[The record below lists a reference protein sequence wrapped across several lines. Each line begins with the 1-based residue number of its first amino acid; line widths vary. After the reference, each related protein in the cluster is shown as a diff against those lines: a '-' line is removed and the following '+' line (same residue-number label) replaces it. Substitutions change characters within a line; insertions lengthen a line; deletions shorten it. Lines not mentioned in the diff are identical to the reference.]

1 MAGSWDKMP
10 YSFEFWDVA
19 KVWKQREDWKLLE
32 IGMHR
37 FWGRNSVLLGHSSL
51 GMMAW
56 SDSSCKLKFSIVNT
70 LYQSSANTKMDKDGI
85 NIGVAT

>member
-1 MAGSWDKMP
+1 M
-10 YSFEFWDVA
+10 
-19 KVWKQREDWKLLE
+19 
-32 IGMHR
+32 
-37 FWGRNSVLLGHSSL
+37 LLGHSSL